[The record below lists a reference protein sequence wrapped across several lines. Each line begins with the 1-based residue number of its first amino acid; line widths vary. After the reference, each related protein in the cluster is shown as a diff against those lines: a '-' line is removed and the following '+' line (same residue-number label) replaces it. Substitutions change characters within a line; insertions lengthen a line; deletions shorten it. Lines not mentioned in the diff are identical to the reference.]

1 MRIRCKPWAKPELE
15 ACPFYISDP
24 KACKGQWQAQFPKTQ
39 PLRLELGCGKGGFIA
54 QEAPA
59 NPEYNYIEEV
69 PLHESQQKVKESKD
83 GMYRE
88 YTLTVRP
95 SRDFL
100 QELLW
105 HGRNIIVLKPENLR
119 QEMIDILKD
128 MTKSYETGECLNG
141 EE

>member
-1 MRIRCKPWAKPELE
+1 
-15 ACPFYISDP
+15 
-24 KACKGQWQAQFPKTQ
+24 
-39 PLRLELGCGKGGFIA
+39 
-54 QEAPA
+54 
-59 NPEYNYIEEV
+59 
-69 PLHESQQKVKESKD
+69 
-83 GMYRE
+83 MYRE
-88 YTLTVRP
+88 YILTIRP

-119 QEMIDILKD
+119 QEMIGILKN

>member
-1 MRIRCKPWAKPELE
+1 
-15 ACPFYISDP
+15 
-24 KACKGQWQAQFPKTQ
+24 
-39 PLRLELGCGKGGFIA
+39 
-54 QEAPA
+54 
-59 NPEYNYIEEV
+59 
-69 PLHESQQKVKESKD
+69 
-83 GMYRE
+83 MYRE
-88 YTLTVRP
+88 YALTVRP

-105 HGRNIIVLKPENLR
+105 HGRNLIVLKPESLR